1 MNEYITQ
8 QELITL
14 VDRLCKESVKGV
26 VDIAHRTYDTFAKYH
41 EAIKD
46 KTFVYKE
53 IKIPFNGIHTER
65 LENHILAILRTNQM
79 GLSTESLELTRA
91 LWNSGLINGIH
102 VIAPTDN
109 PNVYYRTRNSEM
121 ELTSPEK
128 LFHAPFELR
137 TKAKTARYSVLGFP
151 SLYLTRNLYVA
162 WEESRRADVNTFYA
176 SRLELQHPLS
186 LLDLRLCRSFEVI
199 PQDQLS
205 QAIQGYLL
213 SIPLI
218 IACSLK
224 VQKDEDPFKPEYI
237 ITQQLL
243 HSLINEMAQRLKI
256 HPAAR
261 DFELGSDSSMQMVDT
276 VLTGLAQKYGN
287 DIAKMENDI
296 RKWGNSIPEEKV
308 LEKAASSLLFMM
320 ALSKYGYFLKEQVL
334 QINDRDWRQYSA
346 TKGLREFASHGIDGI
361 IYSSTRT
368 ERKHWKDTDVNTDCI
383 VLPIHTI
390 NEKGY
395 CRYLTKA
402 FTITRPSHNETIV
415 DKGTNLLAEQEY
427 GKSYFKHLE
436 DLLKGMPMFQMEGV
450 QNKLLSKEDAQ
461 KKVEGLVKTLASSY
475 KKHNDRFELPMIADL
490 LRQLL
495 CSHGELA
502 LVKQAKEDIHFVS
515 SAAKRGG
522 MSFWTFGER
531 IHDKQIVLS
540 DCYMGLVKKSVKT
553 IADNRQSYR
562 YEPIEGANRD
572 SQLLSYSDWYN
583 ETIFEL
589 GQFSLNRREIVEIIT
604 DKDGVWSHPQY
615 SEAFKFFSQPQALQ
629 LEVNGEII
637 HFENNPVYVSLV
649 QIAWEVM
656 ESLKGEN
663 NLK

>member
-1 MNEYITQ
+1 MSDYITQ
-8 QELITL
+8 EELITL
-14 VDRLCKESVKGV
+14 VDRLCKESVNGV

-65 LENHILAILRTNQM
+65 LENHILAILRTNLM

-176 SRLELQHPLS
+176 SRLELKHPLS
-186 LLDLRLCRSFEVI
+186 LLDLRLCRSFESI
-199 PQDQLS
+199 PQDRLVE
-205 QAIQGYLL
+205 AIQGYLS

-237 ITQQLL
+237 ITQQIL

-261 DFELGSDSSMQMVDT
+261 GFRQFSDSSMQNVDT
-276 VLTGLAQKYGN
+276 LLTGLAQKYGN
-287 DIAKMENDI
+287 NIAKMEADI
-296 RKWGNSIPEEKV
+296 SSWGNSLPEEKV

-395 CRYLTKA
+395 CRFLSKA
-402 FTITRPSHNETIV
+402 FIITAPAHNETIV
-415 DKGTNLLAEQEY
+415 AKGTDLLAEQEY
-427 GKSYFKHLE
+427 GKSYFKQLE
-436 DLLKGMPMFQMEGV
+436 DLLTSMLMFQMEGV
-450 QNKLLSKEDAQ
+450 QNKLLSNEEAQ
-461 KKVEGLVKTLASSY
+461 KKVEGLVKALASSY

-495 CSHGELA
+495 SDHGELS
-502 LVKQAKEDIHFVS
+502 LVQQTKKDIQFVS
-515 SAAKRGG
+515 SAAKQGG
-522 MSFWTFGER
+522 MSFWTFGEG
-531 IHDKQIVLS
+531 IHDKQIVIS
-540 DCYMGLVKKSVKT
+540 DSYMGLVKKSVQT
-553 IADNRQSYR
+553 IANNRQSYR
-562 YEPIEGANRD
+562 YEPLEGANKGA
-572 SQLLSYSDWYN
+572 QMLPYKDWYN
-583 ETIFEL
+583 EKVLKL
-589 GQFSLNRREIVEIIT
+589 GQFSLSRREIVEIIT
-604 DKDGVWSHPQY
+604 DKDGVWSNPQY
-615 SEAFKFFSQPQALQ
+615 GEAFEFFSQPQALQ

-637 HFENNPVYVSLV
+637 HFENNPVYVSLA

-656 ESLKGEN
+656 ESMK
-663 NLK
+663 